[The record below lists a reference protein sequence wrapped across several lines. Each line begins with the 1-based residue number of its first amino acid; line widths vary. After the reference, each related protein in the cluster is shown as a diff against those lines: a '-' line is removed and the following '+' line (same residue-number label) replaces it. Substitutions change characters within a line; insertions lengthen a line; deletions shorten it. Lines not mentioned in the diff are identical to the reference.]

1 MSEHDLI
8 QRAHW
13 GDLRGMRIAGLVR
26 LSFEVDDSEVTASTS
41 GPRVADDASGVKRR
55 APMTGRDIKGRDEQE
70 KDVRQFVESRGGT
83 YVYTYE
89 EPDTSAWKRKR
100 VRLPDGTIA
109 YRVVR
114 PVLEG
119 AFDDLKQGATPDG
132 TQVDGLIVYDIDRL
146 TRDNRHLEDAIE
158 VVENFRRP
166 IIDITGTLDL
176 LTDNGRTVARIVVA
190 TSNKQSA
197 DTARRVKRK
206 HKAMKEAGIPTGG
219 PRPTGW
225 NDDKRTLN
233 ADEAKK
239 IRAAARKILEGASPF
254 TVAGEWNRINF
265 STPRG
270 KRWTGYTVKYVLR
283 NPRICGYS
291 YRTASHF
298 DPLTGA
304 ENRRVEVVRDAA
316 GEPVMGNWDAII
328 SPHEWEALVAILGE
342 NPEPGDGHNARKHL
356 CTGTLRCDKGECG
369 APLRATKAPNRA
381 KKPAGFF
388 YYTCPSKATGKG
400 CGGITIN
407 GEETDDAV
415 KKLVIAKYELEAE
428 RRQAT
433 QIPQEWGREQELAHL
448 REDIQDWKDQR
459 AARKVSKEAF
469 FTFIADAEIKERGL
483 LRERA
488 AFERKAGK
496 NREQP
501 VDLRAIWNTLS
512 LPERRGYVERT
523 LIAVLVSPAV
533 GRGRPVRERLAPL
546 YRDGA

>member
-1 MSEHDLI
+1 
-8 QRAHW
+8 
-13 GDLRGMRIAGLVR
+13 
-26 LSFEVDDSEVTASTS
+26 
-41 GPRVADDASGVKRR
+41 
-55 APMTGRDIKGRDEQE
+55 MTGRDIKGRDEQE
-70 KDVRQFVESRGGT
+70 KDVRRFVESRGGT

-119 AFDDLKQGATPDG
+119 AFEDLKQGTTPDG

-225 NDDKRTLN
+225 NEDKRTLN
-233 ADEAKK
+233 AHEAKM
-239 IRAAARKILEGASPF
+239 IQGAVRRILEGASPF
-254 TVAGEWNRINF
+254 TVAGEWNRSNF
-265 STPRG
+265 TTPRG
-270 KRWTGYTVKYVLR
+270 KRWTGYTVRYVLR

-291 YRTASHF
+291 YATVSHF

-304 ENRRVEVVRDAA
+304 ENRRVEVVRDEA
-316 GEPVMGNWDAII
+316 GNPVTGNWDSII
-328 SPHEWEALVAILGE
+328 SPIDWEALVAILGD
-342 NPEPGDGHNARKHL
+342 NPEPGNGHNARKHL
-356 CTGTLRCDKGECG
+356 CTGTLRHDKDECG
-369 APLRATKAPNRA
+369 ALLRATKAPNRA
-381 KKPAGFF
+381 KKPEGFF

-407 GEETDDAV
+407 GEEVDDAV

-428 RRQAT
+428 KRQAT
-433 QIPQEWGREQELAHL
+433 HLPQVWEGEQGLARL
-448 REDIQDWKDQR
+448 REDVQDWKDQR

-469 FTFIADAEIKERGL
+469 FTFIADAEVKERNF
-483 LRERA
+483 LRDRT
-488 AFERKAGK
+488 AFQRKAATAQS
-496 NREQP
+496 QP
-501 VDLRAIWNTLS
+501 VDLRKIWDTLS
-512 LPERRGYVERT
+512 LPEKRGYIERT

-533 GRGRPVRERLAPL
+533 GRGRPVRERLTPL
-546 YRDGA
+546 YRDGI